1 MASYGPDPRLFATSR
16 LGRSDLHRTPRERG
30 MLRHPHGAR
39 RYRLPG
45 ARHPAVSVRAH
56 GQPGDCRAQRKD
68 DRRPTAPAAPDRERA
83 AAAVGVRSLLGAF
96 APGWTALRQA
106 APGVCIAIA
115 LAAVARGVAHALA
128 QGVGGLPQIPL
139 SPVMCA
145 VLLGMGWRNSI
156 GVPAWASSGL
166 NWAMYRLLRA
176 GSQCRVGWD
185 YCWPSAPPC
194 AAAPRWWRWRRLSG
208 RGTPRR
214 RSPSPAW
221 CCSAVSPCCFIP
233 GWRATS
239 WPPPRCTPAS
249 SSAPPSTTPRR

>member
-1 MASYGPDPRLFATSR
+1 
-16 LGRSDLHRTPRERG
+16 

-56 GQPGDCRAQRKD
+56 GQPGDCRAQRED

-115 LAAVARGVAHALA
+115 LAAGARGVAHAVA
-128 QGVGGLPQIPL
+128 QGVGGLPKVPL

-145 VLLGMGWRNSI
+145 VLLGMLWRNSV

-166 NWAMYRLLRA
+166 NWAMYRLLRVGIALLGLRLTLGGATAIPPTGLPVPLGCLTRALLPRLGTCGLLA
-176 GSQCRVGWD
+176 G
-185 YCWPSAPPC
+185 A
-194 AAAPRWWRWRRLSG
+194 
-208 RGTPRR
+208 
-214 RSPSPAW
+214 
-221 CCSAVSPCCFIP
+221 
-233 GWRATS
+233 
-239 WPPPRCTPAS
+239 
-249 SSAPPSTTPRR
+249 